1 MVIDFLKGLTVFT
14 ATFLMTLVAVKAN
27 GCSLPS
33 PGTELEV
40 QHVLKH
46 HILHEVY
53 PRCHSVDFSRQHPVC
68 EIWDATDETA
78 FICMGR
84 PGCPDSYS
92 HWTHMPS
99 HCSDGTLKKTC
110 VASAGDNFLCACHS
124 ARQEPVCATQ
134 YRWDSEWTDFDG
146 GEQGLYRK
154 LCDLET
160 LSCPVTEYRFGV
172 AHLVKYTQLPDD
184 KITASSNYDSNFPSE
199 YVRIDNYFTIC
210 CWTAAESDP
219 EKWVQFDLLET
230 FTGFGAL
237 LRERCVYE
245 WGQQRPTKVDISY
258 SLDGS
263 VWEWAATDVIPVYGE
278 TVSSTFISYTHWFE
292 QPHSGRYWRIYIR
305 QWLIFPSMK
314 ADIIGEVHV

>member
-1 MVIDFLKGLTVFT
+1 MVRDSSERLMAFT
-14 ATFLMTLVAVKAN
+14 ATFLTALVAVKAE

-68 EIWDATDETA
+68 EIWDAMDEAA

-99 HCSDGTLKKTC
+99 YCSDGTLKKTC
-110 VASAGDNFLCACHS
+110 VVSAGDTFLCACHS
-124 ARQEPVCATQ
+124 ARQEPACATQ

-146 GEQGLYRK
+146 AEQGLYRK

-160 LSCPVTEYRFGV
+160 LSCPVREYRFGV

-184 KITASSNYDSNFPSE
+184 KITTSSP
-199 YVRIDNYFTIC
+199 I
-210 CWTAAESDP
+210 W
-219 EKWVQFDLLET
+219 
-230 FTGFGAL
+230 
-237 LRERCVYE
+237 
-245 WGQQRPTKVDISY
+245 
-258 SLDGS
+258 
-263 VWEWAATDVIPVYGE
+263 
-278 TVSSTFISYTHWFE
+278 
-292 QPHSGRYWRIYIR
+292 
-305 QWLIFPSMK
+305 
-314 ADIIGEVHV
+314 